1 MAVSEDRLLAVHLHL
16 RYQELVTHRRVV
28 IVVIGI
34 RVYSAFVSLMILW
47 ELLST
52 RDHIGTISA
61 VFVFIIT
68 LVVYIR
74 IYQTVRRHKN
84 HIQSMQIRNEA

>member
-1 MAVSEDRLLAVHLHL
+1 MAVSEDRFIAVHLHL

-52 RDHIGTISA
+52 RDLIGTISA

>member
-1 MAVSEDRLLAVHLHL
+1 MAVSVDRLLAVHLHL
-16 RYQELVTHRRVV
+16 RHQELVTHRRVV

-52 RDHIGTISA
+52 LS
-61 VFVFIIT
+61 
-68 LVVYIR
+68 
-74 IYQTVRRHKN
+74 
-84 HIQSMQIRNEA
+84 